1 MVIRKIMT
9 TNVECIAPET
19 TIQNAARKMKE
30 LDIGFLPI
38 CENDHLLGTVT
49 DRDIVLRALADGK
62 DCNTIARDVMS
73 SQVFFCFDDESIE
86 GCANHMKEHEVKRML
101 VLNREKRLVG
111 VVSIGDLSKIKEKAA
126 GQTLKNI
133 SDAA

>member
-19 TIQNAARKMKE
+19 TIQDAASKMKS
-30 LDIGFLPI
+30 LDVGFLPI
-38 CENDHLLGTVT
+38 CENDRLLGAIT

-73 SQVFFCFDDESIE
+73 DKVFFCFDDESIDD
-86 GCANHMKEHEVKRML
+86 CANHMKEHEVKRML

-126 GQTLKNI
+126 GQTLKDI

>member
-1 MVIRKIMT
+1 MVVRKIMT
-9 TNVECIAPET
+9 TNVECVAPET
-19 TIQNAARKMKE
+19 TIQDAARKMKS
-30 LDIGFLPI
+30 LDVGFLPI
-38 CENDHLLGTVT
+38 CENDRLLGTVT

-73 SQVFFCFDDESIE
+73 KQVFFCFDEDSIE
-86 GCANHMKEHEVKRML
+86 GCANHMKEHDVKRML

-126 GQTLKNI
+126 GQTLKDI